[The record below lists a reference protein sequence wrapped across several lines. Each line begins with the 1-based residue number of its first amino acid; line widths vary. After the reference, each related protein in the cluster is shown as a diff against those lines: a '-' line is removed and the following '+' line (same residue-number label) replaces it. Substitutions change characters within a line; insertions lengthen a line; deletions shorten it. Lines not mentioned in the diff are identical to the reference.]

1 LVQLAKHSSLLFL
14 KKINHGKSQYLVIL
28 IFYRTDSVKQLI
40 WSWTANI
47 YNKIDAYRMQN
58 PAKEPQLAGGE
69 LMAGMANQA
78 AGH

>member
-1 LVQLAKHSSLLFL
+1 
-14 KKINHGKSQYLVIL
+14 
-28 IFYRTDSVKQLI
+28 VKQLI

-47 YNKIDAYRMQN
+47 YNKIDAYRVQN